1 MAVQLGW
8 LDTNVFVH
16 VLYPGDREHRRCRAI
31 VEALA
36 DDHAQ
41 GWLSF
46 AVMHE
51 LTYTLSRKPGFGT
64 RTAIA
69 TYVNSLLSFPGV
81 LAHDKVTLVNT
92 LARWI
97 ESTTIGLVDA
107 YLAELAE
114 RDGVPVCSANARDF
128 PATPNSYATA
138 PL

>member
-31 VEALA
+31 VEALE
-36 DDHAQ
+36 DDRAQ

-69 TYVNSLLSFPGV
+69 TYVNSLLSYPGV
-81 LAHDKVTLVNT
+81 LADDKDVLVNT
-92 LARWI
+92 IARWTA
-97 ESTTIGLVDA
+97 SATIGLVDA
-107 YLAELAE
+107 YLAVLAD
-114 RDGVPVCSANARDF
+114 RDGVPVCSVNARDF
-128 PATPNSYATA
+128 PATPNSYSTA
-138 PL
+138 AL

>member
-16 VLYPGDREHRRCRAI
+16 VLYPGDREHQRCRAL
-31 VEALA
+31 VEALE
-36 DDHAQ
+36 DDRAQ

-69 TYVNSLLSFPGV
+69 IYVNSILSYPGV
-81 LAHDKVTLVNT
+81 LADDKDVLVNT
-92 LARWI
+92 VARWAA
-97 ESTTIGLVDA
+97 STTIALVDA
-107 YLAELAE
+107 YLAVLAE
-114 RDGVPVCSANARDF
+114 RDGMPVCSANARDF

>member
-1 MAVQLGW
+1 MTVELGW

-16 VLYPGDREHRRCRAI
+16 VLYPGDREHRRCRTI

-36 DDHAQ
+36 DDRAQ

-64 RTAIA
+64 RMAIA
-69 TYVNSLLSFPGV
+69 TYVNSLLSYPGV
-81 LAHDKVTLVNT
+81 LADDKVTLVNT
-92 LARWI
+92 VARWA
-97 ESTTIGLVDA
+97 ESATIGLVDA
-107 YLAELAE
+107 YLAVLAE
-114 RDGVPVCSANARDF
+114 RDGLPVCSANARDF
-128 PATPNSYATA
+128 PATPNSYITA